1 VTPAHAQQLAVSEVA
16 FGNAQP
22 LMPPPSRPLEKPSRA
37 LRSPRS
43 QELWELAGDGK
54 SIRTRT
60 DEHRKKL
67 RGHAVVRRVEKCS
80 MEASRQ
86 YSDDAGQGRR
96 ASCLAFS
103 GPLQN
108 LGHMVCEA
116 GLAWVLA
123 PEATMEVGREG
134 GK

>member
-1 VTPAHAQQLAVSEVA
+1 
-16 FGNAQP
+16 
-22 LMPPPSRPLEKPSRA
+22 
-37 LRSPRS
+37 
-43 QELWELAGDGK
+43 
-54 SIRTRT
+54 
-60 DEHRKKL
+60 
-67 RGHAVVRRVEKCS
+67 

-103 GPLQN
+103 GPLRH